1 MLSKVS
7 MLKFASFLTE
17 ASEGKNTHL
26 EHIEDQVLNR
36 GIDGAREAIDF
47 LRALRDMFSSDADK
61 RVNVTTKWDG
71 SPALICGIDPE
82 TKKFFVGTKSVF
94 AKIPKLN
101 FTNADIDANHPGP
114 GLNDKLKS
122 ALRYL
127 PALGIKGILQGD
139 LLFTKGDIKSDTIE
153 SVNHITFQ
161 PNTIVY
167 AVPAD
172 SPLAKT
178 IRAAELGIVFHTSYH
193 GASIQDMKASYNVDL
208 SSLTNTK
215 MVWFRDA
222 SFVDNTGSATFTK
235 EETGELTQVLGD
247 AGRLLRQL
255 PSRIVKDILVQTSI
269 VAALKKFENSQ
280 IREGR
285 SINKPAQFVAKFI
298 QTYEAELNKAILD
311 AKRPDTKM
319 NRTKEKTITINFL
332 RRNQG
337 TLVTMIE
344 LMNKLVAAKMLVL
357 RKIQQIKGLG
367 TFLRTDTGFKATSP
381 EGFVAVSLAGGNAV
395 KLVDRLEFSQANF
408 TAAKQWEK

>member
-1 MLSKVS
+1 M
-7 MLKFASFLTE
+7 
-17 ASEGKNTHL
+17 
-26 EHIEDQVLNR
+26 
-36 GIDGAREAIDF
+36 
-47 LRALRDMFSSDADK
+47 
-61 RVNVTTKWDG
+61 
-71 SPALICGIDPE
+71 
-82 TKKFFVGTKSVF
+82 GTKSVF

-153 SVNHITFQ
+153 SVNYITFQ